1 MQDRYTGDIGDFG
14 KYGLLRE
21 LSLPSDAVKG
31 QTLRVGVV
39 WMLVP
44 AETGTGDGKFTAY
57 LVPTDQNLERFMICD
72 PRLYTKARLDCC

>member
-14 KYGLLRE
+14 KYGLLRA
-21 LSLPSDAVKG
+21 LSLPPDAAEG
-31 QTLRVGVV
+31 QPLRVGVV

-44 AETGTGDGKFTAY
+44 DETGTGDGKFTAH